1 MRALDES
8 MWILLSAPTK
18 VFLYYFFLL
27 LLRFAETEEIAVLAT
42 LVSQYKFKVK
52 EEPQFANE
60 TFEERKSRILS
71 VSQYIIVTYVLFF
84 FTSILIKNGS
94 SLPQA

>member
-1 MRALDES
+1 MQEPVRALDES

-42 LVSQYKFKVK
+42 LVSQYK
-52 EEPQFANE
+52 
-60 TFEERKSRILS
+60 
-71 VSQYIIVTYVLFF
+71 
-84 FTSILIKNGS
+84 
-94 SLPQA
+94 